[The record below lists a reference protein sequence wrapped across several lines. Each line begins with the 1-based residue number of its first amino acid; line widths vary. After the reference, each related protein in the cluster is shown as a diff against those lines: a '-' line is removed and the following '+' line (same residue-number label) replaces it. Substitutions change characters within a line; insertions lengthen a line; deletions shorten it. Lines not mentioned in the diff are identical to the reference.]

1 MGWGWHREMAQGRC
15 ATVVAVTSPV
25 SETSPAQAPASA
37 SYPDLAGKVVFI
49 TGGASGIGAA
59 HCRAFAR
66 VGAQVVFVDI
76 QRDVGHA
83 LCHALPGSLFIQC
96 DLTDLGAL
104 AAAIEIARAECG
116 PIACLINNAAVD
128 QRKDMEQLDAEDFQW
143 MMDVNLRHVIFAA
156 QAVIPQM
163 RSLGGGVIINTSST
177 AWLTGIGELP
187 LYSAAK
193 AAIVGFTNSLAR
205 RVGAERIRVNAI
217 APGFVPTDRQR
228 SLWFDGEA
236 ERAVIARQCLP
247 DAIQPDDVANLAL
260 FLCSDAA
267 RMITKQVLV
276 VNAGLT

>member
-1 MGWGWHREMAQGRC
+1 MR
-15 ATVVAVTSPV
+15 
-25 SETSPAQAPASA
+25 PAPRASSA
-37 SYPDLAGKVVFI
+37 GYPDLAGKVVFI

-76 QRDVGHA
+76 QRDAGRA
-83 LCHALPGSLFIQC
+83 LCAALPGSLFIHC

-104 AAAIEIARAECG
+104 AAAIDRARAELG
-116 PIACLINNAAVD
+116 PVACLVNNAAVD
-128 QRKDMEQLDAEDFQW
+128 QRKDVEQLGAEDFQW

-156 QAVIPQM
+156 QAVIPHM
-163 RSLGGGVIINTSST
+163 RSLGGGAIVNTSST

-205 RVGAERIRVNAI
+205 RVGSERIRVNAI
-217 APGFVPTDRQR
+217 APGFVPTERQR
-228 SLWFDGEA
+228 RLWVDADA

-247 DAIQPDDVANLAL
+247 DAIQPDDVANLAV